1 MTSFVICF
9 MLCIGSV
16 SGSRILKVVEYQ
28 FQGQPLN
35 ASRELRE
42 PPTVGKDIPLEEL
55 GHKGPTEFSPD
66 QVHISQWDETSMLF
80 SWSTGSGRVGSSID
94 PPMPYSID
102 VCGASAV
109 ELVRSYGIKT
119 RASDDGTANKKRV
132 DDSNDDRSGSTVR
145 RLTYRYEYGKQNGP
159 IDGHGSVYES
169 PVLHH
174 VVARGMTP
182 GQAYRYR
189 VGSDSC
195 GFSGWFEFTV
205 PSSKYPYSVAVVA
218 DLGQTRNSSLAVDR
232 MVAFGPDVV
241 ILGGD
246 LSYAD
251 AYYANGSYFF
261 WNSDES
267 DYFKSYQ
274 PRWDT
279 FGRMMEKLIAR
290 VPFHSIAGN
299 HEIEA
304 QAANDNVTNMAYNA
318 RYPNPQFPSE
328 VINTEPNDGRLF
340 WDMALLPG
348 TGKFRSANIADTV
361 HTNNTFYSINSGPI
375 HFVFLNNY
383 VPYGSGSVM
392 YRWLE
397 KDLQGVNRTTTP
409 WIVAVFH
416 APWYSSYMGSYKE
429 NAEMQHHVEPLFE
442 HYHVDIVI
450 SGHVHAYDRSTP
462 VLRNRPNSCGPLH
475 ITIGDGGNSE
485 GLTAGYIDNTEYTY
499 SGIKVS
505 DFCTK
510 PEIFYSTPGYQ
521 PTYSGRGHLDKTA
534 PFCYSSQAPWSD
546 FRDPSFGHGQ
556 LIVLS
561 ESSIEWRWNRN
572 MDPGNTFSDH
582 IIINKNASPS
592 CSEKVV
598 CSKQLGCSPAV
609 HSDAKP
615 WVAPF

>member
-1 MTSFVICF
+1 
-9 MLCIGSV
+9 
-16 SGSRILKVVEYQ
+16 
-28 FQGQPLN
+28 
-35 ASRELRE
+35 
-42 PPTVGKDIPLEEL
+42 
-55 GHKGPTEFSPD
+55 
-66 QVHISQWDETSMLF
+66 
-80 SWSTGSGRVGSSID
+80 
-94 PPMPYSID
+94 MPYATD
-102 VCGASAV
+102 VCGPSGV
-109 ELVRSYGIKT
+109 ELVQ
-119 RASDDGTANKKRV
+119 SDGSKMRV
-132 DDSNDDRSGSTVR
+132 FDDDRNGDGSGSAVR
-145 RLTYRYEYGKQNGP
+145 RVTYRYEYGKQNGP
-159 IDGHGSVYES
+159 IGGHGSVYES

-174 VVARGMTP
+174 AVVRGLTP
-182 GQAYRYR
+182 GHAYSYR

-195 GFSGWFEFTV
+195 GFSKWYEFTV

-232 MVAFGPDVV
+232 MAAFGPDVV

-261 WNSDES
+261 WNKDGS

-304 QAANDNVTNMAYNA
+304 QAANNNVTNMAYNA
-318 RYPNPQFPSE
+318 RFPNPQSPSG
-328 VINTEPNDGRLF
+328 VINTEPNDARLF

-348 TGKFRSANIADTV
+348 TGKFRSADIADTV
-361 HTNNTFYSINSGPI
+361 VTNNTFYSINSGPI

-383 VPYGSGSVM
+383 VPYGSGSVL
-392 YRWLE
+392 YNWLE
-397 KDLQGVNRTTTP
+397 KDLQEVNRAATP

-442 HYHVDIVI
+442 QYHVDIVI

-462 VLRNRPNSCGPLH
+462 VLKNRPNSCGPLH

-521 PTYSGRGHLDKTA
+521 PTYSGRGHLDKNA

-556 LIVLS
+556 LVVLS
-561 ESSIEWRWNRN
+561 EDSIEWRWNRN
-572 MDPGNTFSDH
+572 MDPDSTFSDH
-582 IIINKNASPS
+582 IIIKKSASPS

-598 CSKQLGCSPAV
+598 CSKHLGCSPAI
-609 HSDAKP
+609 HSNAKP